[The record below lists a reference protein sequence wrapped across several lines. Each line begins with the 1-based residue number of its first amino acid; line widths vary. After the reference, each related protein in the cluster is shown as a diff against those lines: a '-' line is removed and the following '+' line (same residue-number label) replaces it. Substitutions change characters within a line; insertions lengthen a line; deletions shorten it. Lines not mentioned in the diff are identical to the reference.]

1 MNKDNS
7 LAERQLIEVA
17 EVDKVYISAKQRFY
31 ALKEV
36 SLNIKQGDYLA
47 LVGPSGA
54 GKSTLLHILGGID
67 CPAGGSVKYK
77 GKNIYQMNDKQL
89 SSWRAAHIGFVF
101 QFYHLIEELTVLE
114 NVTLALNLRRKK
126 YALKTGLELL
136 EYLGIE
142 NRKGAFPSQL
152 SGGERQK
159 TALARA
165 LANDPDI
172 LLCDEPTG
180 NLDSDSQAKVA
191 QLLCKL
197 NKEKGKTIILVTH
210 NLELAKSAKNTLF
223 LKNGQIVINC

>member
-1 MNKDNS
+1 MDKKIIALDRN
-7 LAERQLIEVA
+7 LIEVA
-17 EVDKVYISAKQRFY
+17 SLSKAYLAAKQKFY

-36 SLNIKQGDYLA
+36 SLSIGQGDYLA

-67 CPAGGSVKYK
+67 YPTAGTVKFN
-77 GKNIYQMNDKQL
+77 GKNIYQMKDKLL
-89 SSWRAAHIGFVF
+89 SLWRAKHIGFVF

-114 NVTLALNLRRKK
+114 NVMLAANLCGKK
-126 YALKTGLELL
+126 YALKIGLELL

-142 NRKGAFPSQL
+142 HRKEAFPSQL

-165 LANDPDI
+165 LVNDPDI

-180 NLDSDSQAKVA
+180 NLDSDSQEKVI
-191 QLLCKL
+191 QLLREL
-197 NKEKGKTIILVTH
+197 NLRKGKTIVLVTH
-210 NLELAKSAKNTLF
+210 NQELAKSANRTLF
-223 LKNGQIVINC
+223 LRDGRVA